1 MYGILRAARVLI
13 VIADNQRPPRGSIT
27 RRTLPAPAYEP
38 GNSERQVNGSV
49 ATGEESAWFATL
61 AVAMR
66 GDQSILLSVERQ
78 GPVPT
83 GAPLVEDVAL
93 VIPLDEADAV
103 LTLLH
108 GIVAQARRDGVL
120 PRRSYS

>member
-1 MYGILRAARVLI
+1 
-13 VIADNQRPPRGSIT
+13 
-27 RRTLPAPAYEP
+27 
-38 GNSERQVNGSV
+38 
-49 ATGEESAWFATL
+49 
-61 AVAMR
+61 
-66 GDQSILLSVERQ
+66 
-78 GPVPT
+78 
-83 GAPLVEDVAL
+83 VAL